1 MLKDLVKNLKP
12 SSTLLINETSRRLEE
27 QGKKIFKFGFGQ
39 SPFKVP
45 EDIVKELKDNAHQ
58 NKYLPMQGLSELRNA
73 VSKHTSKKK
82 NYNYKSENVIIGPGS
97 KELMFLL
104 HVIFDGEIILPA
116 PSWVSYAPQAILG
129 RNKVQILQT
138 KRENNWFPTATEI
151 EEIVLKDKN
160 KNYLLFLNSPNN
172 PSGQICE
179 NLEEI
184 ASIAKKYNLIILSD
198 EIYSELSFKGNYQ
211 SISNFCPEK
220 TIISTGLSKWC
231 GAGGWR
237 LGYFLVPDSLIE
249 IKNMINV
256 LASET
261 FSAVSAPIQYAA
273 IKAYENDHSN
283 FINKSRNILS
293 AVGNYVYENLRS
305 NKVLINKPQGGF
317 YLMPEFLNKKF
328 NTSSD
333 MCDSILKDTG
343 VALLPGSD
351 FGFDQDQMLARLS
364 FTDFDGQ
371 EFMNKI
377 EDNQK
382 IDNDKIGE
390 FAPKIVQGVDKL
402 KKWSESI

>member
-12 SSTLLINETSRRLEE
+12 SSTLLINETSRKLEE
-27 QGKKIFKFGFGQ
+27 RGKKIFKFGFGQ

-45 EDIVKELKDNAHQ
+45 EDVVKELKDNAHQ
-58 NKYLPMQGLSELRNA
+58 NKYLPMQGLSELRNEVA
-73 VSKHTSKKK
+73 KYTSKKK
-82 NYNYKSENVIIGPGS
+82 NYDYKSENVIIGPGS

-129 RNKVQILQT
+129 RNKIQILQT
-138 KRENNWFPTATEI
+138 KRENNWFPTALEI
-151 EEIVLKDKN
+151 EEIILKDKN

-179 NLEEI
+179 NLKEI
-184 ASIAKKYNLIILSD
+184 ANIAEKYNLIILSD
-198 EIYSELSFKGNYQ
+198 EIYSELSFKDNYK

-249 IKNMINV
+249 IKDMINV

-283 FINKSRNILS
+283 YINKSRNILC
-293 AVGNYVYENLRS
+293 AVGNYVYENLKS
-305 NKVLINKPQGGF
+305 NKILINKPQGGF

-328 NTSSD
+328 NSSSE
-333 MCDSILKDTG
+333 MCDSILNDTG
-343 VALLPGSD
+343 VALLPGTD
-351 FGFDQDQMLARLS
+351 FGFNPSQMLARLS

-371 EFMNKI
+371 EFMSKI

-382 IDNDKIGE
+382 IDNDLIAN
-390 FAPKIVQGVDKL
+390 FAPKIIEGVDKL